1 MAKTKP
7 QTYTDPDRGRVVTAR
22 FVVAVLM
29 MVVGVAWIA
38 FYYVAVRAGSPVA
51 GEPAPEAGSPAFMAD
66 LGDWNYLIGF
76 GLLFLG
82 LVVAA
87 HPSTPLG
94 RGRGVVVGMLGSFLF
109 GLVWICVFYIIS
121 DDVSVLPVF
130 DDLGQRNLFVG
141 VGAMAVGFVFAT
153 KWE

>member
-1 MAKTKP
+1 MAKAKP
-7 QTYTDPDRGRVVTAR
+7 QTYTDPDRGRLVTAR
-22 FVVAVLM
+22 FGVALLM
-29 MVVGVAWIA
+29 MVAGVTWIVY
-38 FYYVAVRAGSPVA
+38 YYVAVRAGTPVV
-51 GEPAPEAGSPAFMAD
+51 GQPAPEAGSPAFMAD
-66 LGDWNYLIGF
+66 LGDWNYAIGF

-82 LVVAA
+82 LIVAA

-141 VGAMAVGFVFAT
+141 VAAMAVGFVFAT

>member
-38 FYYVAVRAGSPVA
+38 FYYVAVRAGSPVV

-141 VGAMAVGFVFAT
+141 VAAMAVGFVFAT

>member
-7 QTYTDPDRGRVVTAR
+7 QTYTDPDRGRLVTAR
-22 FVVAVLM
+22 FGVALLM
-29 MVVGVAWIA
+29 MVAGVAWIGY
-38 FYYVAVRAGSPVA
+38 YYVAVRAGTPVV
-51 GEPAPEAGSPAFMAD
+51 GEPAPEAGSPAWMAD

-82 LVVAA
+82 LIVAA
-87 HPSTPLG
+87 HRSTPLG

-141 VGAMAVGFVFAT
+141 VAAMAVGFVFAT

>member
-7 QTYTDPDRGRVVTAR
+7 QTYTDPDRGRLVTAR

-29 MVVGVAWIA
+29 MVVGIAWIA
-38 FYYVAVRAGSPVA
+38 YYYVAVRAGTPVV

-82 LVVAA
+82 LIVAA

-141 VGAMAVGFVFAT
+141 VAAMAVGFVFAT

>member
-38 FYYVAVRAGSPVA
+38 YYYVAVRAGSPVV

-130 DDLGQRNLFVG
+130 DDLGQRTLFVG
-141 VGAMAVGFVFAT
+141 GAAMAVGFVFAT

>member
-7 QTYTDPDRGRVVTAR
+7 QTYTDPDRGRLVTAR
-22 FVVAVLM
+22 FGVALLM
-29 MVVGVAWIA
+29 MVAGVAWIGY
-38 FYYVAVRAGSPVA
+38 YYVAVRAGTPVV
-51 GEPAPEAGSPAFMAD
+51 GEPAPEAGSPAWMAD

-82 LVVAA
+82 LIVAA
-87 HPSTPLG
+87 HPSTPMG

-141 VGAMAVGFVFAT
+141 VAAMAVGFVFAT

>member
-1 MAKTKP
+1 MVKTKP
-7 QTYTDPDRGRVVTAR
+7 KTYADPDRGPLVTAR
-22 FVVAVLM
+22 FGLALLLM
-29 MVVGVAWIA
+29 VGGVAWIV
-38 FYYVAVRAGSPVA
+38 FYYVAVRAGTPAV
-51 GEPAPEAGSPAFMAD
+51 GQPAPEAGSPVFMAD

-82 LVVAA
+82 LIISA
-87 HPSTPLG
+87 HPKTPLG

-109 GLVWICVFYIIS
+109 GLVWICLFYIIS